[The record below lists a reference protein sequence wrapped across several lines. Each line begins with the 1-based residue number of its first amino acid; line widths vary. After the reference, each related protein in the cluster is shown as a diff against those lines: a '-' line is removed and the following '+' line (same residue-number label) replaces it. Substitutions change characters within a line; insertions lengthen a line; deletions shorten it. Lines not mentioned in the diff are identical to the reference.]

1 MVESVETP
9 TTTSRRSILC
19 EHSLLQDR
27 KHKKICPW
35 WCIWPK
41 SYTFVFLQFLVG
53 LHSSVAGVK
62 YDGNHSLVR
71 LSYWLWSGIFHE
83 IAIINTTFA
92 QTLRGEGKKQKKK
105 KCACGQGETKPEM
118 CHAIW
123 LLMATPVQT
132 LLRTWNRNV
141 IMKILSYR

>member
-62 YDGNHSLVR
+62 YGGNNSLVR

-105 KCACGQGETKPEM
+105 EM
-118 CHAIW
+118 CMWSGRNKA
-123 LLMATPVQT
+123 
-132 LLRTWNRNV
+132 WNVSCNLASHGYPSPNTSEN
-141 IMKILSYR
+141 MKPQCHNENSFV